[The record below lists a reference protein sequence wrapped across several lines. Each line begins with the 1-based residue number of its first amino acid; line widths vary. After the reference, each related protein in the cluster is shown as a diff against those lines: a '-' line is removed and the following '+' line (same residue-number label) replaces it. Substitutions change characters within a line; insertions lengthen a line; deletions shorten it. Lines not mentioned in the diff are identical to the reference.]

1 MLNFEDF
8 LPAPYVNNIFF
19 GLKQID
25 EGGISI
31 GLKSAFLN
39 AMLLLAH
46 AKLVKQRL
54 GM

>member
-8 LPAPYVNNIFF
+8 LPTPYVNLIFF
-19 GLKQID
+19 GLKQIG

-31 GLKSAFLN
+31 GLNSAFPN
-39 AMLLLAH
+39 AMLLLVH